1 MAIAHGLKQLE
12 LPASMK
18 VILLGTHSLAEA
30 AFASLLAPLDNTN
43 TDDEGSLCVS
53 LDAEW
58 NMSRTIGISVLQI
71 APHSLP
77 DIIYIIPVSHQSLEY
92 I

>member
-12 LPASMK
+12 LPASLK
-18 VILLGTHSLAEA
+18 IVLLGTAALAEA
-30 AFASLLAPLDNTN
+30 ALSALLAPLDDFGADN
-43 TDDEGSLCVS
+43 EESLCVS

-58 NMSRTIGISVLQI
+58 NMSRTVGVSVIQI

-77 DIIYIIPVSHQSLEY
+77 DTIYIVPVIAHHLFY
-92 I
+92 